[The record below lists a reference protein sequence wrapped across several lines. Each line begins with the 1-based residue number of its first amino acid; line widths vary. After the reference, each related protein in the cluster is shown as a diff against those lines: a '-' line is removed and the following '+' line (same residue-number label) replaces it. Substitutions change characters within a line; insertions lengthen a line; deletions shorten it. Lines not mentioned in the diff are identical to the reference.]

1 MATGRSSHLGC
12 LAAVTAAWRV
22 GQIAKA
28 IHVLQAREIEGCRAG
43 LAVALMEESSIS
55 SARTSPTREW
65 PAPSLLAIARCLSC
79 GHSIRA
85 CLMRCRF
92 AA

>member
-1 MATGRSSHLGC
+1 MQG
-12 LAAVTAAWRV
+12 W
-22 GQIAKA
+22 
-28 IHVLQAREIEGCRAG
+28 G
-43 LAVALMEESSIS
+43 LAVAIMEESSIS